1 MNFLNL
7 HYFLVTAEEMSI
19 TRAAKRLF
27 ISQQALSAHIS
38 NLEKEYG
45 VPLFD
50 RSPSFSLIWSRETAD
65 TFLSWG
71 ISTRVKGT

>member
-45 VPLFD
+45 VQLFD
-50 RSPSFSLIWSRETAD
+50 RSPAFSLTYAGKRFRRRAPCRPRRRR
-65 TFLSWG
+65 G
-71 ISTRVKGT
+71 